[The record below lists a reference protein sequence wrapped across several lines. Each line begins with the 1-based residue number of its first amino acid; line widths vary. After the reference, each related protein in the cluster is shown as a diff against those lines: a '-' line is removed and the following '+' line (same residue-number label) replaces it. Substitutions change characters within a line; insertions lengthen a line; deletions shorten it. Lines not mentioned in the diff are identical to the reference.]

1 MTDVNDPTNVITV
14 YSTPTYFMDDP
25 NYYNNLDK

>member
-14 YSTPTYFMDDP
+14 YTTPSYFVE
-25 NYYNNLDK
+25 NQSYYQD